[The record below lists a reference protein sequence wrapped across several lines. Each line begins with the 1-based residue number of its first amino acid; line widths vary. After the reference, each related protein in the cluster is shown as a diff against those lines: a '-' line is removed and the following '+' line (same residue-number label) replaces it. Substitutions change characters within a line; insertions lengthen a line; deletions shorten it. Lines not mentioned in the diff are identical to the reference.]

1 MGGMKNKFYTL
12 AFLLTFF
19 FVSGCQNT
27 PSSTPTSHTSQSTNS
42 STDFV
47 VEATQTATI
56 TPTPLPAVA
65 IVNGERILLS
75 DFDEEFLR
83 YQDAA
88 NKAGKEMD
96 ETTSKAVVL
105 ENMIDTM
112 LMAQGAREAGFA
124 ISDELYNE
132 RVSKLGG
139 SEKLNEWLAQN
150 HYSQESF
157 SRLFRLE
164 IEAGQMRDQILAAV
178 PKRAEQVHARQITVQ
193 GKQRA
198 TDIYNQLEAGADFA
212 TLSWIYDPLTGG
224 ELSWFPRNYLVL
236 PQIEE
241 AVFALEPGQYTQ
253 IIETDYGYQIVQV
266 IEKELDRPLTQD
278 ALLSYQRRALADW
291 VQNAKTT
298 SQLTIELP

>member
-1 MGGMKNKFYTL
+1 MGEMKNKFYTL
-12 AFLLTFF
+12 ALLLTFIF
-19 FVSGCQNT
+19 ASGCQNS
-27 PSSTPTSHTSQSTNS
+27 PSSTPASNTPQSTNS
-42 STDFV
+42 NTQIV
-47 VEATQTATI
+47 VEVTLTPTI
-56 TPTPLPAVA
+56 TPTPLPAAA

-75 DFDEEFLR
+75 DFNEEYLR

-88 NKAGKEMD
+88 TRAGKEID
-96 ETTSKAVVL
+96 QKTSQAVVL
-105 ENMIDTM
+105 ENMIDTV
-112 LMAQGAREAGFA
+112 LLAQGARSAGFTLT
-124 ISDELYNE
+124 DEMYTE
-132 RVSKLGG
+132 RVSKLGSSDNLG
-139 SEKLNEWLAQN
+139 QWIIDN

-157 SRLFRLE
+157 SRLFGLE

-178 PKRAEQVHARQITVQ
+178 PTSAEQVHARQITVQ

-212 TLSWIYDPLTGG
+212 TLSWIYDPITGG

-278 ALLSYQRRALADW
+278 ALLAYQRKALADW
-291 VQNAKTT
+291 VQSAKTA

>member
-27 PSSTPTSHTSQSTNS
+27 PSSTPTIHTSQSTKS

-96 ETTSKAVVL
+96 DTTSKAVVL

-157 SRLFRLE
+157 SRLFRME

-241 AVFALEPGQYTQ
+241 AVFALEPGQYTR